1 MVCMASVLSSN
12 GRISAY
18 YDNVWLKISRDAYFM
33 AFFHFMRSKYT
44 LFFIRIKSIRILR
57 LKIAKI

>member
-1 MVCMASVLSSN
+1 MIKPFTDAM
-12 GRISAY
+12 
-18 YDNVWLKISRDAYFM
+18 RDSIIQM
-33 AFFHFMRSKYT
+33 LNYT